1 MSSAIGICM
10 AVEAT
15 ETKKAQVFRILVL
28 SVIFE
33 SQIPNPWKLKL
44 QHNDVY
50 IIENPPIV

>member
-1 MSSAIGICM
+1 M

-33 SQIPNPWKLKL
+33 SQIPN
-44 QHNDVY
+44 
-50 IIENPPIV
+50 

>member
-1 MSSAIGICM
+1 M